1 MLDSDAA
8 AAVTDVTLA
17 AGSAGII
24 PAFGAIVS
32 FPGTAV
38 AS

>member
-1 MLDSDAA
+1 MLSSDAA

-17 AGSAGII
+17 ADSAGMI
-24 PAFGAIVS
+24 PAVGAIVNL
-32 FPGTAV
+32 PGTAV

>member
-1 MLDSDAA
+1 MLGSDVV

-17 AGSAGII
+17 AGSADII
-24 PAFGAIVS
+24 PAVGAIVS
-32 FPGTAV
+32 LPGTAV

>member
-1 MLDSDAA
+1 MMGPGAA

-17 AGSAGII
+17 LGWAGII
-24 PAFGAIVS
+24 PRVGTIVS
-32 FPGTAV
+32 FPGTVV

>member
-1 MLDSDAA
+1 MLGSDVV

-17 AGSAGII
+17 AGSAGIV
-24 PAFGAIVS
+24 PACGAIVS